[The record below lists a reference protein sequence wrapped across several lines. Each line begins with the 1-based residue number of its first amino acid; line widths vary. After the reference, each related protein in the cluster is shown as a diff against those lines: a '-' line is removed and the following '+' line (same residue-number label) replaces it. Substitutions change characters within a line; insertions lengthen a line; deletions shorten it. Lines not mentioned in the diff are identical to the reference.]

1 MKEMEENT
9 ASTADELNEQDRK
22 NNVCAMQRL
31 LLDEEAC
38 LAPAPE
44 LGIVSARMLYA
55 SCYTDGK
62 GSDIRAF
69 GCCDGHVTA
78 VMRRELNPA
87 EMTLDRLTITKAS
100 FWVDYQLS
108 GMKEPSWC
116 WVELVEGVLSCS
128 PAELLGTVQRFLRVR
143 GVIVK

>member
-1 MKEMEENT
+1 MKELKEKT
-9 ASTADELNEQDRK
+9 ANTADELTEQDRK
-22 NNVCAMQRL
+22 NNACAMQRL

-38 LAPAPE
+38 LVPASE

-55 SCYTDGK
+55 SCDADGK

-69 GCCDGHVTA
+69 GSSDAHVTA
-78 VMRRELNPA
+78 IMRRELNPS

-100 FWVDYQLS
+100 FRVDCQLS
-108 GMKEPSWC
+108 GMKEPTWC
-116 WVELVEGVLSCS
+116 WVELVEGVLTCS
-128 PAELLGTVQRFLRVR
+128 PAALLGLVQRFFRVR